1 MKKLSFFANTLQTSV
16 LSLALLVSACVI
28 GFTSC
33 SDDDDES
40 NGGIVGTWQSVHIDT
55 WEKING
61 EQTED
66 GSYSGPYE
74 QGTVVFT
81 AEGRISMTEEGEST
95 ETATYT
101 FTGDKLIIKSDGE
114 TTEVKVL
121 KLSDDKLILE
131 YHESDRGYE
140 SYIKVEFR
148 KVN

>member
-1 MKKLSFFANTLQTSV
+1 MKKLSFFANALQTSV

-33 SDDDDES
+33 SDDDEN
-40 NGGIVGTWQSVHIDT
+40 NGEIVGTWQSVHIDA

-66 GSYSGPYE
+66 GAYSGPYD

-81 AEGRISMTEEGEST
+81 AEGRISMTEEGGTT

-121 KLSDDKLILE
+121 KLSDDRLILE
-131 YHESDRGYE
+131 HHESDGEYE

-148 KVN
+148 RMN